1 MRTGVFVLP
10 FCMCL
15 LKNIE
20 VFISVSLIWE
30 MQKKKRL
37 RCRKRYGLRWVH
49 WDVLGKEA
57 S

>member
-37 RCRKRYGLRWVH
+37 GCRKRYGLRWVH